1 MEDILYFNDFTWDD
15 TNGISLKDAQ
25 GLIGEDPTVIV
36 IPEKIFSRTGDK
48 IVNVTGILNHSF
60 KSCPF
65 VKKVIIPKHVKVEDF
80 EFIFRECYYLEE
92 VVIDSENEYYR
103 CIEGA
108 VYTKDLSMLIYFPL
122 ANKKYDTIPEGVIM
136 KDYAFGIWPMPKT
149 ASLPQRFQDFYHEK
163 SWSFDDETMSAIKED
178 TFDEFLDEKGNL
190 EIPSQILYQN
200 KVYIVRSI
208 PQYSFQGKYKNITL
222 PDSVE
227 YIDEG
232 AFECMESC
240 ESINLPKRL
249 KTIGE
254 AALFPVNN
262 INKLELP
269 PTLEFIGLNAFNCF
283 KQTIKSIV
291 IPKGISDAS
300 FLFTFF
306 NLEEIELVDSINKE
320 VNLILED
327 GVLLS
332 VKNRMLIKYPTKKE
346 DKIYKIPNGI
356 ESVLETAF
364 KNNPNIEKV
373 VMPDTISHI
382 YKPKSE
388 YGYHDYLHYY
398 DEEEDQEDDFAM
410 FKGCTSLQQV
420 VFSTKI
426 NEITPDLLPPAQTE
440 LFIPKDCKVN
450 LSGTNIQQITIEKGH
465 KKYFLYEGCLYKRN
479 EKYYNEEET
488 YSLEYIPSELKIEQL
503 RFVDGCRD
511 IGYQRYYLNR
521 HIKKI
526 LLPKSFNWGGYHL
539 HEKFPSL
546 ETIEVEDGNSVYFVE
561 DNCLFRRYEYYF
573 HKKNN
578 IEKEWPV
585 SYQKEK
591 EESEFATEEEK
602 LNINIEDENI
612 HIEVDFKYFIS
623 EPFNMLIRID
633 EKGIK
638 HVKAIHNELS
648 TWKEDFVDEETG
660 EVQEI
665 ERQAIIDVCPN
676 EFSLPTNSIITNGGD
691 CAFGKVTLKP
701 ITKKMYE
708 SLFDQWTIHSFSEW
722 ENGEL
727 IWGTLLTTSSDIEK
741 EIKGLQKMG
750 YNYDFLK
757 TKR

>member
-1 MEDILYFNDFTWDD
+1 MEEILEFNDFTWDNS
-15 TNGISLKDAQ
+15 NGISLKDAQ
-25 GLIGEDPTVIV
+25 GLIGKDPMVII
-36 IPEKIFSRTGDK
+36 IPEKIILQTENK
-48 IVNVTGILNHSF
+48 IVNVTGILDHSF

-80 EFIFRECYYLEE
+80 SIIFRECYNLEE

-108 VYTKDLSMLIYFPL
+108 VYTKDLSTLIYFPP
-122 ANKKYDTIPEGVIM
+122 ANKKYDTIPEGISM
-136 KDYAFGIWPMPKT
+136 KDYAFGFWPNT

-163 SWSFDDETMSAIKED
+163 SWSFDDVTMSAIIGN
-178 TFDEFLDEKGNL
+178 TFDDFLEDNENL

-200 KVYIVRSI
+200 KIYIVRTI
-208 PQYSFQGKYKNITL
+208 PQHSFKGKYKNIIL
-222 PDSVE
+222 PDSIE

-232 AFECMESC
+232 AFELMESC
-240 ESINLPKRL
+240 ESINLPKKL
-249 KTIGE
+249 KSIGE
-254 AALFPVNN
+254 AAFFPVN
-262 INKLELP
+262 KLEKFVLP
-269 PTLEFIGLNAFNCF
+269 SSLEYIGVNAFNCYD
-283 KQTIKSIV
+283 QTIKSIV

-300 FLFTFF
+300 FLFSFF
-306 NLEEIELVDSINKE
+306 NIEEITLIESTNKKT
-320 VNLILED
+320 NLILEN
-327 GVLLS
+327 GVLFAI
-332 VKNRMLIKYPTKKE
+332 KENTKKTLIKYPIKKKE
-346 DKIYKIPNGI
+346 KTYNIPYGV
-356 ESVLETAF
+356 ESILITAF
-364 KNNPNIEKV
+364 KNNPYIEEV
-373 VMPDTISHI
+373 IMPDTITSILETKHN
-382 YKPKSE
+382 
-388 YGYHDYLHYY
+388 YGYYYTIDYEGD
-398 DEEEDQEDDFAM
+398 DEIDFTM
-410 FKGCTSLQQV
+410 FGGCTSLQRV
-420 VFSTKI
+420 VFSKKI
-426 NEITPDLLPPAQTE
+426 NEITPDLLPPTQTE
-440 LFIPKDCKVN
+440 LFIPKDCEVN
-450 LSGTNIQQITIEKGH
+450 LSGTNIQRIIIEEGH

-503 RFVDGCRD
+503 RFVDGCVD
-511 IGYQRYYLNR
+511 ISLYMQANNRYV
-521 HIKKI
+521 KKLI
-526 LLPKSFNWGGYHL
+526 LPKSLEWGRNFEEY
-539 HEKFPSL
+539 FPSL
-546 ETIEVEDGNSVYFVE
+546 ETIEVEKGNPHFYIEDNCLYKINSVYFNE
-561 DNCLFRRYEYYF
+561 EF
-573 HKKNN
+573 H
-578 IEKEWPV
+578 IEKIWPI
-585 SYQKEK
+585 SYQEEK

-727 IWGTLLTTSSDIEK
+727 IWGTLLTTSSDIDK